1 VIIKYKKTLSRLRI
15 QILIPNASLEE
26 IRGIRRSKITQLYKK
41 YFEDIMKFTNQN
53 TAKLW
58 LTSSFKEI

>member
-1 VIIKYKKTLSRLRI
+1 VIIKYKKTLSRFRI

-26 IRGIRRSKITQLYKK
+26 IRGIRSKITQLYKK
-41 YFEDIMKFTNQN
+41 YFEDIMKITNKN